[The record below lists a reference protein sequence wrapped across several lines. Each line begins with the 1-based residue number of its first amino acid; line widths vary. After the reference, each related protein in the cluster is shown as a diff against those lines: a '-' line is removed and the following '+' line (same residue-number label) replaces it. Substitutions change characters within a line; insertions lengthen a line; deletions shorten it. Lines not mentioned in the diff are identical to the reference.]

1 MACLIHPL
9 RFDASVGLRLK
20 RAVETQRVA
29 SRSSAASRSACSYP
43 LFDID
48 QPPTGARPHFEPLRE
63 LLKLLQPRDSS
74 SAHLDDVHHVLN
86 LQQLFFWVHAVP
98 SAACAPLGG
107 FALVGSPS
115 RSPFRSSVCFI
126 DFQPLIASRLLA
138 SDAHPA
144 LARLA
149 SLARPNALSCTRTRY
164 PHGLGAQPEHTPL
177 LNGSTNALAAAAPH

>member
-1 MACLIHPL
+1 MVVALCRASNVGNDGIGLPTLL
-9 RFDASVGLRLK
+9 RFKPFLNSVNLP
-20 RAVETQRVA
+20 
-29 SRSSAASRSACSYP
+29 SRSATK
-43 LFDID
+43 LD
-48 QPPTGARPHFEPLRE
+48 TTRE
-63 LLKLLQPRDSS
+63 LPTLLKIAYLRFGELYDG
-74 SAHLDDVHHVLN
+74 HHVAN
-86 LQQLFFWVHAVP
+86 FQQFSFVHAVP
-98 SAACAPLGG
+98 SAACAPVGR
-107 FALVGSPS
+107 FALVGSPFGS
-115 RSPFRSSVCFI
+115 SFRSSVCFI